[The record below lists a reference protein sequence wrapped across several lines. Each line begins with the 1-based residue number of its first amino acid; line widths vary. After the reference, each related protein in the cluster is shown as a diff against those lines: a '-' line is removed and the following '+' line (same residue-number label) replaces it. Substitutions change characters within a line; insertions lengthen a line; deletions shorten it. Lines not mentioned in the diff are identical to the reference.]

1 MNSSNPVSARAGL
14 GPKHS
19 LTSSDSWR
27 LAAKIAWREA
37 RASSSKFL
45 FVVLAVALGVGV
57 LSGVRGFCAA
67 FRQMLLRDARILMAA
82 DISARIYHEPSP
94 DEQRALDDLVSRGAT
109 ITNVIETPSMMN
121 SPAVSRPL
129 LVSVKAVDP
138 THYPF
143 YGEIELIP
151 SQDLSTA
158 LTPTSVVV
166 SDDLILRLG
175 VEVGDSVRL
184 GDESFQIA
192 GILSVEPDRMT
203 GSMNV
208 GPRVMLS
215 EQALDRTGLIRLGSR
230 ASQRFLVK
238 LPLEGLTVDQA
249 RTALQAGLPGSRVA
263 DFRETHPTIRRGLD
277 RATNFLSLVSLIAM
291 IVGGLG
297 VAMAMYSH
305 LQQRLDTIAI
315 MKCVGARSAQIVRI
329 FALQALALGTLGS
342 LIGVAV
348 GLIVQGAA
356 PIFVARYF
364 PGAPALEWQP
374 WAAIQAGSVGVL
386 TALLFSL
393 PTLLSIRN
401 IRPALIFRRDM
412 EGTPRSWKVR
422 RKEWQ
427 ASLSVGA
434 IIVAA
439 MGTIAAW
446 LGDSLELGG
455 WFALGLVGSLAAMG
469 ITAWAL
475 LRALKALPNILPMR
489 LPTALRHGIANLYRP
504 GVHAE
509 AILVA
514 LGIGVTFTL
523 SVYLIQTTVLSQLI
537 RSAPPDMPNV
547 FLVNI
552 TEEERGPLEELLR
565 NHPGVNSDAELLPSV
580 AARLISIDG
589 EDLESRPLQGWN
601 RRFRSTRAIT
611 WSDQLPEE
619 IEVITGEW
627 WGDQPPE
634 NVVSVREG
642 SAEVLDLSLGS
653 VLKWRIGAKEVS
665 ATVTATHRVEG
676 IRPGSSNDFVLNHA
690 ALEGF
695 PTIYFGGIRV
705 DPDQAVELQR
715 KAFELFPSVS
725 VINAADVL
733 RIVQEVVDQISVVI
747 RFVSSF
753 AILAGVI
760 ILVSSVVS
768 TRFRRIREVAV
779 LKTLGAT
786 RSKVGQIFSVEFLI
800 LGTVAGLIGSFLATG
815 FSVVLLE
822 QFLEAESVIDWMPN
836 VVTVVATALIANV
849 AGWGASFRILGRKP
863 LEVLR
868 GE

>member
-1 MNSSNPVSARAGL
+1 M
-14 GPKHS
+14 
-19 LTSSDSWR
+19 TSRDSWR
-27 LAAKIAWREA
+27 LAAKIGWREA

-45 FVVLAVALGVGV
+45 FVVLAIALGVGV

-94 DEQRALDDLVSRGAT
+94 DEQQALAELVSRGAT
-109 ITNVIETPSMMN
+109 ITNIIETPSMMN
-121 SPAVSRPL
+121 SAAVSRPL

-138 THYPF
+138 ADYPF

-151 SQDLSTA
+151 AQELAAALS
-158 LTPTSVVV
+158 PSSVVV

-175 VEVGDSVRL
+175 VDVGESVRL

-192 GILSVEPDRMT
+192 GILSIEPDRMT

-215 EQALDRTGLIRLGSR
+215 EEALNRTGLIQVGSR
-230 ASQRFLVK
+230 ASRRFLVK
-238 LPLEGLTVDQA
+238 LPTDGLSVEEA
-249 RTALQAGLPGSRVA
+249 RTALQEGLPGSRVA

-315 MKCVGARSAQIVRI
+315 MKCVGARSQQIVRI

-342 LIGVAV
+342 FVGVTL
-348 GLIVQGAA
+348 GLIVQGIA
-356 PIFVARYF
+356 PLFVAQYF
-364 PGAPALEWQP
+364 PGTPTLGWQP
-374 WAAIQAGSVGVL
+374 WSAIQAGSVGIL
-386 TALLFSL
+386 TSLLFSL

-401 IRPALIFRRDM
+401 VRPALIFRRDM
-412 EGTPRSWKVR
+412 EGSPRSWKAR

-434 IIVAA
+434 VIVAA
-439 MGTIAAW
+439 MGAIAAW

-455 WFALGLVGSLAAMG
+455 WFAMGLVGSLAAMG
-469 ITAWAL
+469 ITAWLL
-475 LRALKALPNILPMR
+475 LRVLKALPKVLPVR
-489 LPTALRHGIANLYRP
+489 LPTVLRHGIANLYRP

-523 SVYLIQTTVLSQLI
+523 SIYLIQTTVLSQLI
-537 RSAPPDMPNV
+537 RSAPADMPNV

-552 TEEERGPLEELLR
+552 TEEERGPLEDLLSR
-565 NHPGVNSDAELLPSV
+565 HPGVESGAQLLPSV

-589 EDLESRPLQGWN
+589 EDLESRPLEGWN

-611 WSDQLPEE
+611 WANEMPEE
-619 IEVITGEW
+619 IEIITGQW
-627 WGDQPPE
+627 WGDQPSE

-642 SAEVLDLSLGS
+642 SAEVLNLKLNS
-653 VLKWRIGAKEVS
+653 VLKWQIGAKEVS

-690 ALEGF
+690 ALAGY
-695 PTIYFGGIRV
+695 PTIYFGGVRV

-747 RFVSSF
+747 RFVSAF
-753 AILAGVI
+753 AILAGII

-786 RSKVGQIFSVEFLI
+786 RFKVGQIFSVEFLI

-815 FSVVLLE
+815 FSVLLLE
-822 QFLEAESVIDWMPN
+822 QFLEAEAVISWLPN
-836 VVTVVATALIANV
+836 VVTVVATALIANA

>member
-1 MNSSNPVSARAGL
+1 
-14 GPKHS
+14 
-19 LTSSDSWR
+19 
-27 LAAKIAWREA
+27 
-37 RASSSKFL
+37 
-45 FVVLAVALGVGV
+45 
-57 LSGVRGFCAA
+57 
-67 FRQMLLRDARILMAA
+67 MAA

-94 DEQRALDDLVSRGAT
+94 DEQQTLDELVSRGAT
-109 ITNVIETPSMMN
+109 ITNIIETPSMM
-121 SPAVSRPL
+121 SSAAVSRPL

-138 THYPF
+138 ADYPF

-151 SQDLSTA
+151 AQELAAA
-158 LTPTSVVV
+158 LTPSSVAV

-175 VEVGDSVRL
+175 VDVGESVRL

-192 GILSVEPDRMT
+192 GILSIEPDRMT

-215 EQALDRTGLIRLGSR
+215 EQALDRTGLIQVGSR
-230 ASQRFLVK
+230 ASRRFLVK
-238 LPLEGLTVDQA
+238 LTPEGLSVEEA
-249 RTALQAGLPGSRVA
+249 RTALQEGLPGSRVA

-315 MKCVGARSAQIVRI
+315 MKCVGARSQQIVRI

-342 LIGVAV
+342 FVGVTL
-348 GLIVQGAA
+348 GLIVQTIA
-356 PIFVARYF
+356 PLFIAQYF
-364 PGAPALEWQP
+364 PGTPALEWQP
-374 WAAIQAGSVGVL
+374 WSAIQAGSVGIL
-386 TALLFSL
+386 TSLLFSL

-401 IRPALIFRRDM
+401 VRPALIFRRDM
-412 EGTPRSWKVR
+412 EGSPRSWKTR

-434 IIVAA
+434 VIVAA
-439 MGTIAAW
+439 MGAIAAW

-469 ITAWAL
+469 ITAWLL
-475 LRALKALPNILPMR
+475 LRFLKALPKIVPVR
-489 LPTALRHGIANLYRP
+489 LPTVLRHGIANLYRP

-523 SVYLIQTTVLSQLI
+523 SIYLIQTTVLSQLI
-537 RSAPPDMPNV
+537 RSAPADMPNV

-552 TEEERGPLEELLR
+552 TEEERGPLENLLR
-565 NHPGVNSDAELLPSV
+565 SHPGVDSDAQLLPSV

-589 EDLESRPLQGWN
+589 EDLESRPLEGWN

-611 WSDQLPEE
+611 WADEMPEE
-619 IEVITGEW
+619 IEIVTGDW

-642 SAEVLDLSLGS
+642 SAEVLNLKLGS
-653 VLKWRIGAKEVS
+653 VLQWRIGAKEVS

-676 IRPGSSNDFVLNHA
+676 IRPGSSNDFVLNRA
-690 ALEGF
+690 ALEGC
-695 PTIYFGGIRV
+695 PTIYFGGVRV

-733 RIVQEVVDQISVVI
+733 SIVQEVVDQIAVVI
-747 RFVSSF
+747 RFVSAF
-753 AILAGVI
+753 AILAGII

-786 RSKVGQIFSVEFLI
+786 RFKVGQIFSVEFLI

-815 FSVVLLE
+815 FSVLLLE
-822 QFLEAESVIDWMPN
+822 QFLEAEAVISWLPN
-836 VVTVVATALIANV
+836 IVTVVATALIANA